1 MATQVRWRS
10 CRRRHSI
17 EPHAMTY
24 RSHRYP
30 AELIDVAHL
39 TGGERVVIRPVL
51 PQDRE
56 LLVRFFHDLSPAARC
71 SRFMHPTSEPS
82 LKLIRQ
88 FTQVDYATHVAL
100 IAEIFA
106 EGRETVIGE
115 AGYARAVE
123 RSSAEVSVSV
133 AERWQRKALAKLMLA
148 KLECGA
154 AAEGVRRIVGETFAD
169 NETMI
174 SLARKAGF
182 IISDCVRR
190 VVRLEKTLPV
200 RDHKPLCAAS
210 A

>member
-88 FTQVDYATHVAL
+88 FTQVGFWNPGAVTCRK
-100 IAEIFA
+100 IAG
-106 EGRETVIGE
+106 GRG
-115 AGYARAVE
+115 
-123 RSSAEVSVSV
+123 
-133 AERWQRKALAKLMLA
+133 
-148 KLECGA
+148 
-154 AAEGVRRIVGETFAD
+154 GVVGWW
-169 NETMI
+169 
-174 SLARKAGF
+174 G
-182 IISDCVRR
+182 
-190 VVRLEKTLPV
+190 
-200 RDHKPLCAAS
+200 
-210 A
+210 